1 MQPIKERSVLSGEH
15 GERALPDWESARL
28 FLQIVRHGSLR
39 AAAEARRQ
47 SVNALRR
54 RLDEFEQGLG
64 FPLVTRHVD
73 GVRLTP
79 EGERVYVT
87 AERMEAVAFELLRER
102 DLVDQ
107 SVSGEVRLSVTEG
120 LGTFWI
126 APRLVEF
133 QQAYPQLLIEMS
145 CNMLAPDVLRL
156 EADVAVQLA
165 RPVAK
170 DLLVTKLGRLHVMPF
185 ASTDY
190 IATFGMPKTIDDL
203 VRHHIV
209 LQVASQ
215 VDSIDHYRKL
225 FPGLAQAGHVAMRT
239 NTSSAHLWSIAK
251 GAGVGMLPTYAHA
264 IAANIVPIDVGFHTA
279 YDIWMT
285 FHPDARRI
293 ARVRRLIDWLTESFS
308 PKTYPWFRDEFI
320 HPSELP
326 VSIAGAA
333 GRNPFAGFDGPGAKS

>member
-1 MQPIKERSVLSGEH
+1 MQPTKERGVLPGEH
-15 GERALPDWESARL
+15 GERGLPDWESARL

-39 AAAEARRQ
+39 GAAEAQ
-47 SVNALRR
+47 GLSVNTLRR
-54 RLDEFEQGLG
+54 RLEEFELELG

-79 EGERVYVT
+79 EGERVYAT

-102 DLVDQ
+102 DKVDQ

-133 QQAYPQLLIEMS
+133 QQAYPQLTVEMS
-145 CNMLAPDVLRL
+145 CSMLAPDVLRL
-156 EADVAVQLA
+156 EADVAVQLT
-165 RPVAK
+165 RPIAK
-170 DLLVTKLGRLHVMPF
+170 DLRVTKLGRLHIMPF
-185 ASTDY
+185 ASADY
-190 IATFGMPKTIDDL
+190 IATYGMPKTIDDL
-203 VRHHIV
+203 VHHHIV

-215 VDSIDHYRKL
+215 VDSEDYYAKL
-225 FPGLAQAGHVAMRT
+225 FPGRARAGHVAMRT

-251 GAGVGMLPTYAHA
+251 GAGIGMLPTYAHA
-264 IAANIVPIDVGFHTA
+264 IAANLVPIDVGFHTE
-279 YDIWMT
+279 YDIWLT

-293 ARVRRLIDWLTESFS
+293 ARVGRLIDWLVDAFS
-308 PKTYPWFRDEFI
+308 PRACPWFRDDFI

-326 VSIAGAA
+326 VSLEGSARG
-333 GRNPFAGFDGPGAKS
+333 NLFAGFDGPGAKR